1 LTRSRILMSSDLV
14 FPLRILDVMNT
25 CLLGEKTG
33 AKTPQT
39 SQAQLN

>member
-1 LTRSRILMSSDLV
+1 MSSDLV
-14 FPLRILDVMNT
+14 FSLRILDVMNT
-25 CLLGEKTG
+25 YLFGDKTG